1 MLPAPLLYVSAFFEA
16 TSNYYYEGLRGI
28 TERGDWTAW
37 IEYFLNGVARQ
48 SEDALSRAERIN
60 SAEKIARFLDLF
72 GTRRSVYPKRW
83 ENGKSAK
90 NG

>member
-1 MLPAPLLYVSAFFEA
+1 MD
-16 TSNYYYEGLRGI
+16 GL
-28 TERGDWTAW
+28 D
-37 IEYFLNGVARQ
+37 EYFLNGVARQ